1 MILKLKNSGQF
12 KKGSIPHNKG
22 KKRPKELKQIQ
33 SASMKKRFAD
43 GLVPWNKG
51 TKGIAKPNSGSFKK
65 GNSYWKKYGFK
76 KGQAPTEGS
85 FKKGHKPNSTS
96 FKKGQKPWNAGTT
109 GIYSEEYRKKIKE
122 KRLHQVF
129 PKKDSKIEKILQ
141 EGLKKRK
148 IPFTTHVPIIGQPDI
163 LIEPSICVFADSD
176 WFHGYTYMSGHD
188 CSKYKMLNN
197 EYFEKKIQSDKEKT
211 QSLTVQGYKVL
222 RFWEHEIMKN
232 PEECLQEIIKII
244 KESRR

>member
-1 MILKLKNSGQF
+1 MILKFKNSGQF
-12 KKGSIPHNKG
+12 KKRSIPHNKG
-22 KKRPKELKQIQ
+22 KKTGFNQKQSTSLK
-33 SASMKKRFAD
+33 KLYAD
-43 GLVPWNKG
+43 GVL
-51 TKGIAKPNSGSFKK
+51 
-65 GNSYWKKYGFK
+65 
-76 KGQAPTEGS
+76 
-85 FKKGHKPNSTS
+85 KPNSTS
-96 FKKGQKPWNAGTT
+96 FKKGQKPWNVGKT
-109 GIYSEEYRKKIKE
+109 GIYTEEQIQNLKE
-122 KRLHQVF
+122 KRLHRVF

-176 WFHGYTYMSGHD
+176 WFHGFTYMSGHD

-211 QSLTVQGYKVL
+211 QSLTEQGYKVL

-232 PEECLQEIIKII
+232 PEKCFQKIIKII
-244 KESRR
+244 KKSTISHKKST